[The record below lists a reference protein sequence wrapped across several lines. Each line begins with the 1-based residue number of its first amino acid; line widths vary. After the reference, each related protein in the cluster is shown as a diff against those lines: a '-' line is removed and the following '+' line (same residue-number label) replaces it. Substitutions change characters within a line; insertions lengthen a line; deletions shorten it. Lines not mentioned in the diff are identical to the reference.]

1 MALPSA
7 GGIFFQNNAGF
18 KMVNTNGGSTYIDL
32 TDHVTSITIN
42 RQFDELDVTAMGAT
56 GHAFIAG
63 LESSTISIDFLN
75 DDSASSVMQTL
86 NAVVG
91 YVVPFKIAQSVSS
104 IGTNTSAATI
114 SAANPLYSG
123 SILVN
128 KLTPVAGK
136 IGDVAV
142 QSLTFTVSGAIT
154 VNASGSW

>member
-1 MALPSA
+1 MAYS
-7 GGIFFQNNAGF
+7 GSGIFFQNNAGF
-18 KMVNTNGGSTYIDL
+18 KIVSTVGGSTYVDL

-75 DDSASSVMQTL
+75 DDATGQVMQILNTL
-86 NAVVG
+86 VG
-91 YVVPFKIAQSVSS
+91 NVAPFKIVQTATAIGNLTSTSTVS
-104 IGTNTSAATI
+104 AT
-114 SAANPLYSG
+114 NPLYTG
-123 SILVN
+123 SVLVN
-128 KLTPVAGK
+128 KLTPIAGK

-154 VNASGSW
+154 VASSGTW

>member
-1 MALPSA
+1 MAYS
-7 GGIFFQNNAGF
+7 GSGIFFQNNAGF
-18 KMVNTNGGSTYIDL
+18 KIVSTVGGSTYVDL

-75 DDSASSVMQTL
+75 DDATGQVMQILNTL
-86 NAVVG
+86 VG
-91 YVVPFKIAQSVSS
+91 NVAPFKIVQTATA
-104 IGTNTSAATI
+104 IGALTSTATI
-114 SAANPLYSG
+114 SATNPLYSG
-123 SILVN
+123 SVLVN
-128 KLTPVAGK
+128 KLTPIAGK

-154 VNASGSW
+154 VATSGTW

>member
-1 MALPSA
+1 MAYA
-7 GGIFFQNNAGF
+7 GSGIFFQNNAGF
-18 KMVNTNGGSTYIDL
+18 KIYSGSSYVDL

-42 RQFDELDVTAMGAT
+42 RQFDELDVTAMGQT

-75 DDSASSVMQTL
+75 DDATGQVMQVL
-86 NAVVG
+86 NGLVATVAN
-91 YVVPFKIAQSVSS
+91 FKIVQTATAIGNLTSS
-104 IGTNTSAATI
+104 ATIAAT
-114 SAANPLYSG
+114 NPLYTG
-123 SILVN
+123 AVLVN

-154 VNASGSW
+154 VATSGSW

>member
-18 KMVNTNGGSTYIDL
+18 KIVNSNGGSTYIDL
-32 TDHVTSITIN
+32 TDHVMSITIN

-75 DDSASSVMQTL
+75 DDYANSVMQTL

-91 YVVPFKIAQSVSS
+91 YVVPFKIAQSVSA
-104 IGTNTSAATI
+104 IGAGTSTATI
-114 SAANPLYSG
+114 GSSNPLYSG
-123 SILVN
+123 SVLVN

-154 VNASGSW
+154 VASSGSW